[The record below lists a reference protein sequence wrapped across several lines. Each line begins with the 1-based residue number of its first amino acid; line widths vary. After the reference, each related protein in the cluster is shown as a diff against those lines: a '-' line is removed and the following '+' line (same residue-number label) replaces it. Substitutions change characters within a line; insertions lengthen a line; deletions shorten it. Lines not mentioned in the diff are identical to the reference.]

1 MTGRGWTPRGPRCC
15 PTDVPRLLLLNGP
28 PGIGKSTLARRYAA
42 DHPGVLALDIDVLRG
57 LVGGALERFAETGE
71 IVRPLAL
78 GMITT
83 HLRGGRDVV
92 LPQYLG
98 RLSEVERFET
108 AAREGGGAF
117 VHVVLMDDL
126 DASVR
131 RFAERAGA
139 DPWHEQVKQ
148 VVAASGGE
156 RLLRESHRKVR
167 DVVAS
172 RPEVRV
178 VASVDGD
185 EDATYAG
192 LLDAVRE
199 TEGT

>member
-1 MTGRGWTPRGPRCC
+1 VS
-15 PTDVPRLLLLNGP
+15 DVPRLLLLNGP

-57 LVGGALERFAETGE
+57 LVGGALDRFEETGE

-78 GMITT
+78 AAITT
-83 HLRGGRDVV
+83 HLGGGRDVV

-98 RLSEVERFET
+98 RVSEVERFET

-117 VHVVLMDDL
+117 VHVVLMDDVEG
-126 DASVR
+126 SVR
-131 RFAERAGA
+131 RFAERSGA
-139 DPWHEQVKQ
+139 DPWHKQVKAI
-148 VVAASGGE
+148 VAAGGGE
-156 RLLRESHRKVR
+156 RVLRESHRQVR
-167 DVVAS
+167 EVVAS

-185 EDATYAG
+185 EDATYAA
-192 LLDAVRE
+192 LLDVVRE
-199 TEGT
+199 GEDA